1 MQARHWWWSACIFG
15 EDTMHEPAEKSESVV
30 GNAGQR
36 ANLVSKRHKEIVAWS
51 CSAVTSYYEI
61 GKYLLAQR

>member
-1 MQARHWWWSACIFG
+1 MY
-15 EDTMHEPAEKSESVV
+15 EPAEKSESVV

-36 ANLVSKRHKEIVAWS
+36 ANLIFVRHTEIVAQNS
-51 CSAVTSYYEI
+51 RAVTRCYEI